1 MVIGIDSR
9 VYGIIMIIL
18 KKKIGF
24 FWGRVLTNGKMLLP
38 LHSQS
43 GHGCRVLQKE
53 MKN

>member
-1 MVIGIDSR
+1 VLIGIDSGL
-9 VYGIIMIIL
+9 YGIIMIIL
-18 KKKIGF
+18 KKKNGF